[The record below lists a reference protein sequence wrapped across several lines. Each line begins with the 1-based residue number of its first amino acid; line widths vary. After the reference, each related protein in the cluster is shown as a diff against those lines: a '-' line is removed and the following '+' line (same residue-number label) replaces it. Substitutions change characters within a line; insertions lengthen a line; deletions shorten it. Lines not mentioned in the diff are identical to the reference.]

1 MKCIDRGWRER
12 RLSLTVFENE
22 SRNMQFLF
30 RQQNELE
37 ENKFA
42 HVVKH
47 VVNFQKP
54 LQPLRLEAQLMT
66 RPTHETSN

>member
-1 MKCIDRGWRER
+1 
-12 RLSLTVFENE
+12 
-22 SRNMQFLF
+22 MQFLF